1 MTASIPTATTR
12 RRTALLCLLALP
24 VLMACRGKPPQG
36 QALAAGTTV
45 LALGD
50 SLTAGVGAQP
60 GQDWPSL
67 LATMTQWEVINA
79 GISGDTS
86 AQGLARL
93 PDLLAAHTPRLVIIG
108 LGGNDFLRRQP
119 AAATQQNLA
128 QAIRLAQA
136 SGAQVVLQAIPQP
149 SLLAAVGSTPSDH
162 PLYATLASEFKIPL
176 LSGLWGDVLVAPE
189 MRSDAVHAN
198 AQGYA
203 AFAQAQFQALQQL
216 GFIP

>member
-1 MTASIPTATTR
+1 MTQ

-24 VLMACRGKPPQG
+24 VLMACRGQPTQG
-36 QALAAGTTV
+36 QPLAAGTTV

-67 LATMTQWEVINA
+67 LAAMTGWEVINA
-79 GISGDTS
+79 GVSGDTS

-93 PDLLAAHTPRLVIIG
+93 PDLLAAHRPRLVIIG
-108 LGGNDFLRRQP
+108 LGGNDFLRRQS
-119 AAATQQNLA
+119 AAVTQQNLA
-128 QAIRLAQA
+128 QAIRLVQA

-149 SLLAAVGSTPSDH
+149 SLLAAAASTPSDH
-162 PLYATLASEFKIPL
+162 PLYDTLAKEFKLPL
-176 LSGLWGDVLVAPE
+176 LSGLWGAVLGQAE

-198 AQGYA
+198 AKGYA
-203 AFAQAQFQALQQL
+203 AFTQMQFQALQKL